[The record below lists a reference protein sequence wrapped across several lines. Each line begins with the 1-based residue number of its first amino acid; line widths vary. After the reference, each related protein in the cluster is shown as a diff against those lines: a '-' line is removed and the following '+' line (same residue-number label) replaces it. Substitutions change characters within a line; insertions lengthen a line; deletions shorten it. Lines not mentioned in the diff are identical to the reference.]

1 MRNKPADIL
10 YGGLDAERIRSA
22 KPKFHPAHLEMF
34 REFVLERYRIHIRK
48 DVNKQPAPWT
58 DNPILREFKF
68 TNVRREHDKTTKHL
82 LALLEEHKDASY
94 NNKLM
99 NIIMYRLFNKMETS
113 DLIGWIDWGKYDEA
127 DIRAKLMKAPEG
139 YVYFTNAFYTTGMR
153 QGMARQYPD
162 EEFKP
167 MNIPNVLN
175 RDKLKLVKAIK
186 AAKTP
191 MDVMDALKQL
201 DGVGDFLGY
210 QIFVDFTYLPE
221 FPWSE
226 NEFVVS
232 GPGCVWGL
240 SELFEDRGGLSYDE
254 LLFWLR
260 DNCPFT
266 QEELDEIMVDLPD
279 YDRKMNIMSLENCMC
294 ELSKYVRAK
303 EGTGRPK
310 NKYRGGK

>member
-1 MRNKPADIL
+1 MRNKPADIP
-10 YGGLDAERIRSA
+10 YGGLDAKRIKSA
-22 KPKFHPAHLEMF
+22 NPKFHPEHLKMF
-34 REFVLERYRIHIRK
+34 REFVIDRYRIHVKK
-48 DVNKQPAPWT
+48 DVLGMPAPWT

-82 LALLEEHKDASY
+82 LALLEANKGDSY

-99 NIIMYRLFNKMETS
+99 NIIMYRLYNKMETI
-113 DLIGWIDWGKYDEA
+113 DLIGWVDWGRFNEA
-127 DIRAKLMKAPEG
+127 KIRAKLQSAPPG
-139 YVYFTNAFYTTGMR
+139 FVYFTNAFYTTGMR
-153 QGMARQYPD
+153 QGMNKQFP
-162 EEFKP
+162 EEKFKP
-167 MNIPNVLN
+167 INIPKVL
-175 RDKLKLVKAIK
+175 DKEKVKLVKAIK
-186 AAKTP
+186 SAKTP
-191 MDVMDALKQL
+191 MDVMNAVKQI

-210 QIFVDFTYLPE
+210 QMFVDFTYLPE

-232 GPGCVWGL
+232 GPGCERGL
-240 SELFEDRGGLSYDE
+240 SELFEDNGGLTFDE

-266 QEELDEIMVDLPD
+266 QEELDDLMIDLPE

-294 ELSKYVRAK
+294 ELSKYIRAK

-310 NKYRGGK
+310 NKYRGGN

>member
-10 YGGLDAERIRSA
+10 YGGLNAERIKSA
-22 KPKFHPAHLEMF
+22 NPKFHPEHLKMF
-34 REFVLERYRIHIRK
+34 REFVIDRYRIHVLK
-48 DVNKQPAPWT
+48 DVEGQPAPWT

-82 LALLEEHKDASY
+82 LALLEANKDAPY
-94 NNKLM
+94 NDKLM
-99 NIIMYRLFNKMETS
+99 NIIMYRLFNKMETI
-113 DLIGWIDWGKYDEA
+113 DLIGWVRWSRFDEGT
-127 DIRAKLMKAPEG
+127 IRAKLQSAPEG
-139 YVYFTNAFYTTGMR
+139 FVYFTNAFYTTGMR
-153 QGMARQYPD
+153 QGMNRQYPE

-167 MNIPNVLN
+167 INVPKVLN
-175 RDKLKLVKAIK
+175 RDKIKLVKAIK
-186 AAKTP
+186 AARTP
-191 MDVMDALKQL
+191 MGVMDALKQI

-210 QIFVDFTYLPE
+210 QMFVDFTYLPE

-232 GPGCVWGL
+232 GPGCERGL
-240 SELFEDRGGLSYDE
+240 SELFIDRDGLTFDE

-266 QEELDEIMVDLPD
+266 QEELDELMVDLPE

-294 ELSKYVRAK
+294 ELSKYIRAK

-310 NKYRGGK
+310 NKYRGGC